1 MAKEDTANNNE
12 KDKIEQLTEEKTKLE
27 RNNRILNQLSTD
39 RGNRINQLEIELATY
54 KSMLQNQ

>member
-1 MAKEDTANNNE
+1 MAKKDTVNNNE